1 MILEAVTL
9 ITTASAAIGAV
20 KEFIQSGR
28 DLCDAG
34 EHLATYFDTKAKIQ
48 AKANKHGYKSD
59 LEAFMA
65 LEKLKQQEAELKEI
79 MIYSGRGGM
88 WDDWLQFQVEQK
100 RQRVAAEEMA
110 ARVKRERRRK
120 IREWI
125 LAGVIVVTTLAGIG
139 IIIGVIWL
147 FKNKGLT

>member
-1 MILEAVTL
+1 
-9 ITTASAAIGAV
+9 
-20 KEFIQSGR
+20 
-28 DLCDAG
+28 
-34 EHLATYFDTKAKIQ
+34 
-48 AKANKHGYKSD
+48 
-59 LEAFMA
+59 MA

-100 RQRVAAEEMA
+100 RQRVATEERA